1 MFLFSIVYY
10 HNEYTMKEGD
20 NMTGYFQEITN
31 PFSQTEGFNLSKVIK
46 DFGNGTVLG
55 EVDEST
61 LPAWKR
67 VLLEAP
73 QKLNNLLPV
82 ID

>member
-1 MFLFSIVYY
+1 MIGRFRQI
-10 HNEYTMKEGD
+10 N
-20 NMTGYFQEITN
+20 N
-31 PFSQTEGFNLSKVIK
+31 PFTQSKGFHLSKIIK
-46 DFGNGTVLG
+46 DLGDGVVLG
-55 EVDEST
+55 EVDETT

>member
-1 MFLFSIVYY
+1 
-10 HNEYTMKEGD
+10 
-20 NMTGYFQEITN
+20 MTGYFKKITN
-31 PFSQTEGFNLSKVIK
+31 PFSQTEGFHLSKIIK
-46 DFGNGTVLG
+46 DLGDGVVLG
-55 EVDEST
+55 EVDETT

>member
-1 MFLFSIVYY
+1 
-10 HNEYTMKEGD
+10 
-20 NMTGYFQEITN
+20 MTGYFKKIAN
-31 PFSQTEGFNLSKVIK
+31 PAIQGKGFHLSKIIK
-46 DFGNGTVLG
+46 DLGDGVVLG
-55 EVDEST
+55 EVDETT